1 MVTIVTLL
9 ICNNAKAQIK
19 LKTDGK
25 IGFGTTN
32 PATDLDVYRNEVLF
46 HSSTS
51 TASILVKYYYGTEP
65 LIEPTLN
72 NRGYL

>member
-1 MVTIVTLL
+1 MKKLSFIKSVLLPMVTIVTLL

-32 PATDLDVYRNEVLF
+32 PATDLDVYRN
-46 HSSTS
+46 
-51 TASILVKYYYGTEP
+51 
-65 LIEPTLN
+65 
-72 NRGYL
+72 